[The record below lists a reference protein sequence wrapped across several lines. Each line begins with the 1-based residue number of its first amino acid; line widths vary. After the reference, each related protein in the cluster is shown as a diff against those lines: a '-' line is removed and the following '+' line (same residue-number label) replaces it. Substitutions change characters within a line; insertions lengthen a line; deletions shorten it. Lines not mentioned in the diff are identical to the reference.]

1 VHPVMPQRPVNGLPD
16 HERRLE
22 RQEAAARYD
31 LDEVLELLA
40 DAFVALRQALNDLVD
55 EHLHL
60 APRPDSVD
68 RLCRR
73 ALYRAGG

>member
-1 VHPVMPQRPVNGLPD
+1 VDLDWYEDMG
-16 HERRLE
+16 RRYYAAAA

-31 LDEVLELLA
+31 LDEVLGLLA

-60 APRPDSVD
+60 APRPDTVD